1 VRASTG
7 RIFVIAVVPLLIV
20 TGFWNW
26 TSDQVRSES
35 VNTVPHQK
43 SSSEVQISPVAVSS
57 FRRVSPAI
65 VAWEERRSQAADLAT
80 VVTSLSSDECVIVE
94 HEGIE
99 LVSVTKGPHLS
110 EMGRRFAT
118 AVTSLQLLGPNFA
131 FPTAIDGNE
140 PVDGVITG
148 DLFVVGGG
156 DPAVAS
162 DSLSFFFA
170 DSLWGY
176 TSLDVLANALV
187 ASGVTRITGDVIGDG
202 SIFVEEQLA
211 PGEVPTWSGLIVDDG
226 RIFSSAQNRGINSS
240 QTAAKTMLD
249 LLRASGITVD
259 GTSTT
264 GVASVDLVPLAV
276 VNSASLRAMAQALLR
291 NNLTDAAWAAT
302 FGNFESRIAVELGG
316 QGFPEQGR
324 REMVLAQ
331 NAALGTEMRSTDAG
345 IELACSDLEE
355 LFGVLETEY
364 PELLGDIQVSGV
376 NATGVL
382 ISAGNDSL
390 VAGRTALGVT
400 FAAMGNEP
408 SIETVIG
415 AVFDVIDR
423 FAVERDPL
431 AFSPEVAIDAL

>member
-1 VRASTG
+1 MRASTG
-7 RIFVIAVVPLLIV
+7 RILVIAVVPLLIV

-26 TSDQVRSES
+26 TSDQVRSEP

-43 SSSEVQISPVAVSS
+43 SVSEAQISPVGVSS

-80 VVTSLSSDECVIVE
+80 VVSPLSDDGCVLIE
-94 HEGIE
+94 HQGIE

-118 AVTSLQLLGPNFA
+118 VVTSLQLLGPNFA
-131 FPTAIDGNE
+131 FPTAINGSE

-162 DSLSFFFA
+162 ESLSFFFD
-170 DSLWGY
+170 DSLWRY

-264 GVASVDLVPLAV
+264 GVASLDLVPLAV
-276 VNSASLRAMAQALLR
+276 VNSASLRTMAQALLR
-291 NNLTDAAWAAT
+291 NNLTDTAWAAT
-302 FGNFESRIAVELGG
+302 FGNFESRIAVQFNG
-316 QGFPEQGR
+316 QGFPQQGR

-331 NAALGTEMRSTDAG
+331 NAALGTEMRSIDAG
-345 IELACSDLEE
+345 IELACSDLNV
-355 LFGVLETEY
+355 LFGALENEF

-376 NATGVL
+376 DATGVL
-382 ISAGNDSL
+382 ISAGTDSL
-390 VAGRTALGVT
+390 VAGRTSLGVT
-400 FAAMGNEP
+400 FAAMGNEA

-415 AVFDVIDR
+415 DVFDVIDR
-423 FAVERDPL
+423 FSVERDPL
-431 AFSPEVAIDAL
+431 AFSPEVAIDGL